1 MIKCKICESGL
12 VPHIDKH
19 YVARDCGKTG
29 IATIIS
35 DNEQKL
41 YDAFD
46 CPVCGCQII
55 AQERKR
61 VYVQLNEVAVID
73 DEVDED
79 ADDSEEEDGESN
91 E

>member
-1 MIKCKICESGL
+1 MLKCKICESEL
-12 VPHIDKH
+12 IPSIDEH
-19 YVARDCGKTG
+19 YIARDNGETG
-29 IATIIS
+29 IATVLK
-35 DNEQKL
+35 NTEGKL
-41 YDAFD
+41 YDTFD

-61 VYVQLNEVAVID
+61 VYVQPNVVAVTD
-73 DEVDED
+73 D

>member
-1 MIKCKICESGL
+1 MLKCNICGSDFIPRIGE
-12 VPHIDKH
+12 H
-19 YVARDCGKTG
+19 YVAKDCGKTG

-35 DNEQKL
+35 DSESKI

-61 VYVQLNEVAVID
+61 VYVQPNAVAV
-73 DEVDED
+73 VDED
-79 ADDSEEEDGESN
+79 DEEDGEDN
-91 E
+91 GHE